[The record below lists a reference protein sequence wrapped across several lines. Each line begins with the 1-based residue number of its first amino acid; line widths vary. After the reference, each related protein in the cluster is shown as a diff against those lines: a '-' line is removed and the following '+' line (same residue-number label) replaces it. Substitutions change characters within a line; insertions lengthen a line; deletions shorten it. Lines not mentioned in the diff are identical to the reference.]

1 MVLVSSSKD
10 DPFKKSN
17 KNSSYAKE
25 KKDVGEERIVQREQR
40 NDDSQEQSFRPNSL
54 DNYIGQKQ
62 LKESLNIAM
71 LAAKQRKDPIDH
83 VLLYGPPGLGKTTLS
98 IIIAKEMNV
107 NIKITSAPALE
118 KPRDI
123 AGILA
128 TLQPFDVLFIDEI
141 HRLNRLTEEILY
153 PAMEDFFLDIIIGK
167 GKTSKIKRVPLN
179 KFTLIGATTKAGCLT
194 SPLRDRFGILYRL
207 NFYEIDEL
215 TEILIRSAKILNINI
230 DIDGAKTIAQRSR
243 GTPRVAN
250 RLLKRVRDF
259 AQVKGNNIINQEV
272 AKVSLDLLN
281 IDSQGLDLT
290 DRLILNTIIDNYNG
304 GPVGLETIATAIN
317 EDVST
322 IEDVYEP
329 YLIQIGFLNRTQ
341 RGRIA
346 TLSAYKHLQKSIM
359 HF

>member
-17 KNSSYAKE
+17 KTFIKE
-25 KKDVGEERIVQREQR
+25 KKEISSERIIQREAIK
-40 NDDSQEQSFRPNSL
+40 DDSPDQSFRPISL

-62 LKESLNIAM
+62 LKESLSIAM

-118 KPRDI
+118 RPRDI

-141 HRLNRLTEEILY
+141 HRLNRVTEEILY
-153 PAMEDFFLDIIIGK
+153 PAMEDFHLDIIIGK
-167 GKTSKIKRVPLN
+167 GKTSKIKRLPLN
-179 KFTLIGATTKAGCLT
+179 RFTLIGATTKAGCLT

-207 NFYEIDEL
+207 NFYETDEL
-215 TEILIRSAKILNINI
+215 TEILIRSAKILNIDI
-230 DIDGAKTIAQRSR
+230 DIDGAKTIAERSR

-259 AQVKGNNIINQEV
+259 AQVKGQNVITEEV
-272 AKVSLDLLN
+272 AKMSLNLLD
-281 IDSQGLDLT
+281 IDSKGLDLT

-329 YLIQIGFLNRTQ
+329 YLIQIGFMNRTS
-341 RGRIA
+341 RGRVA
-346 TLSAYKHLQKSIM
+346 TLSAYKHLEKSIM